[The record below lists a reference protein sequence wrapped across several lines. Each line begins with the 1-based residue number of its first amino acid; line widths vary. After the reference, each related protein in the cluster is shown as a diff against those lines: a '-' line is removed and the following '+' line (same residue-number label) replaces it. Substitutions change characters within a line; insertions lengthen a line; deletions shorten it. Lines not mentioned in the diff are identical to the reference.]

1 MSWTPERIVGT
12 AAGGVL
18 AVAAF
23 LPWVTANVGV
33 FSTSASGTAGDGTI
47 TLILGLLAA
56 VGFTIGQRWAT
67 IGALACGAVALL
79 ICGYNTMDILGS
91 DQDVISVGYGLV
103 VLLLAAGGVTL
114 TASVITA
121 RG

>member
-1 MSWTPERIVGT
+1 M
-12 AAGGVL
+12 
-18 AVAAF
+18 
-23 LPWVTANVGV
+23 
-33 FSTSASGTAGDGTI
+33 
-47 TLILGLLAA
+47 
-56 VGFTIGQRWAT
+56 
-67 IGALACGAVALL
+67 LL